1 MKKSKDLIDF
11 EKIRNYCNPPWI
23 STRVA
28 EPEEGV
34 PVLIA
39 YHVKRNVNDVVHEG
53 FDGYAVSIG
62 ARYVYREEILE
73 VKEDDGTI
81 KKVKS
86 ISCHFGKNISNDRL
100 VASRYELSNVVDY
113 LISGG
118 GSRWSSVDDMRESRT
133 GSNCYGIKD
142 PYLRKNISKIKNGS
156 SYWVDISKGTTGD
169 VFNNSHSGDRS
180 YVPETTVKK
189 MLNSKDRSISCMT
202 IQNDA
207 TSSITVCSPDF
218 WMPIPALR

>member
-11 EKIRNYCNPPWI
+11 ETIRNYCNPPWI

-28 EPEEGV
+28 VPEEGV

-39 YHVKRNVNDVVHEG
+39 YHVKRNESHMNHEG

-62 ARYVYREEILE
+62 ARYVYREKVIETVDE
-73 VKEDDGTI
+73 TGKV

-86 ISCHFGKNISNDRL
+86 ISCHFGNNISNDIL
-100 VASRYELSNVVDY
+100 TASRYEPTGVIDY
-113 LISGG
+113 LVSGG
-118 GSRWSSVDDMRESRT
+118 INRWSSVDDMRDNRT
-133 GSNCYGIKD
+133 GSNCYGIRD
-142 PYLRKNISKIKNGS
+142 PYLRRNTSKIKNGS
-156 SYWVDISKGTTGD
+156 SYWVDISNDSSGEIFHNT
-169 VFNNSHSGDRS
+169 HSGDRS
-180 YVPETTVKK
+180 YVPETTVNK
-189 MLNSKDRSISCMT
+189 MLNSKDRSVTCVT

-207 TSSITVCSPDF
+207 QNSITTCMPDF